1 MALQSSRHAIPE
13 DILALSHERDSLRK
27 KGNYARADELKQQI
41 EEAGY
46 GIKDNPH
53 GAHLIILPSVEI
65 DGEVYR
71 TIRRVPSLLQIPDR
85 CLFSVNIL
93 AHNNFE
99 QVRRCIESV
108 LHFAGDH
115 TFEIMLVDNASQDE
129 TFTWAEAMQRDHPNL
144 HVLRTSRKAGEA
156 EARNIGLKQST
167 GKYILLLDAGI
178 ELQGNIFTPLARSL
192 SNDDVGITGL
202 RGLLTDDLR
211 HFEESSAAEVEAIDA
226 TCMAFPRRLLKQTGL
241 FDERYRFPF
250 YMDIDFN
257 FAVRDTGA
265 RAMVTSDLPL
275 VCHPVQ
281 QHVELPE
288 AERARLIKR
297 NYYRF
302 LEKWGQ
308 REDLLLEN

>member
-1 MALQSSRHAIPE
+1 
-13 DILALSHERDSLRK
+13 
-27 KGNYARADELKQQI
+27 
-41 EEAGY
+41 
-46 GIKDNPH
+46 
-53 GAHLIILPSVEI
+53 
-65 DGEVYR
+65 
-71 TIRRVPSLLQIPDR
+71 
-85 CLFSVNIL
+85 
-93 AHNNFE
+93 
-99 QVRRCIESV
+99 
-108 LHFAGDH
+108 
-115 TFEIMLVDNASQDE
+115 
-129 TFTWAEAMQRDHPNL
+129 
-144 HVLRTSRKAGEA
+144 
-156 EARNIGLKQST
+156 
-167 GKYILLLDAGI
+167 
-178 ELQGNIFTPLARSL
+178 
-192 SNDDVGITGL
+192 
-202 RGLLTDDLR
+202 
-211 HFEESSAAEVEAIDA
+211 
-226 TCMAFPRRLLKQTGL
+226 MAFPRRLLKQTGL